1 MSKIS
6 DLNDALRKNMLN
18 PGKNKVF
25 ITTGVSVL
33 PIIDKMRILKKI
45 IDFNDF
51 NKGNDPHGEHD
62 FGRIEHNGLDYFF
75 KIDYYD
81 NEMTCGSDD
90 PSNPDIAT
98 RVLTIMRADEY

>member
-6 DLNDALRKNMLN
+6 DLNDALRKNPLT

-33 PIIDKMRILKKI
+33 PPMDKMLILKKI
-45 IDFNDF
+45 INFNDF
-51 NKGNDPHGEHD
+51 NEGNDPYGEHD
-62 FGRIEHNGLDYFF
+62 FGCIEHHGLNYFF

-81 NEMTCGSDD
+81 NSMTCGSDD
-90 PSNPDIAT
+90 ASNPDIT
-98 RVLTIMRADEY
+98 IRVLTIMRADEH